1 MYIIL
6 TTVCEYVS
14 GGGGNNGGSIGLPG
28 DSGAGSNT
36 GTINSAFLSGSTQL
50 SNILVAKT
58 IIHEL
63 LHAYL
68 NVKYLDINSGTVLPY
83 LTNEELQNLL
93 NTYFNATCP
102 INGSQCQHNFM
113 INEFIPV
120 FQTIFSEIRDELL
133 SQSNITNAENEP
145 ILGSNG
151 FDPGIVFNWDDFYK
165 YIAYNGLHLSNSF
178 VNNIKFNVVENAK
191 YEGYNYIA
199 NQLIKNCN

>member
-36 GTINSAFLSGSTQL
+36 GTINSAILSGSTQL

-58 IIHEL
+58 IIHEM

-68 NVKYLDINSGTVLPY
+68 NVKYLDINSGTVIPY

-102 INGSQCQHNFM
+102 INGAQCQHNFM

-120 FQTIFSEIRDELL
+120 FQTIFSEIREELL
-133 SQSNITNAENEP
+133 SQEDIDDFNVIEIIDQN
-145 ILGSNG
+145 
-151 FDPGIVFNWDDFYK
+151 GIVLEPFIWDNFYK
-165 YIAYNGLHLSNSF
+165 YIAFSGLHQSQTYLNTTASNPTELYKYQLY
-178 VNNIKFNVVENAK
+178 NNYAK
-191 YEGYNYIA
+191 NT
-199 NQLIKNCN
+199 NKNCI